1 MYCVLGEHHIFLLNN
16 ECSLIHGG
24 RQVVCVCS
32 MICICISYVD
42 SQGGSIVYSRMVW
55 GPLFLKGS
63 VIFRCLGGAP
73 VYDKEDCF
81 LFLSFK
87 AWQCHFVLYSC
98 RDSDILIN

>member
-63 VIFRCLGGAP
+63 VIFSLFRGGR
-73 VYDKEDCF
+73 
-81 LFLSFK
+81 
-87 AWQCHFVLYSC
+87 LYMIKKTVSIFFRLKHGNAISC
-98 RDSDILIN
+98 CIVAVILIF